1 MKVYCILL
9 FSLGFNCSVFGAN
22 ISLQGTPRTSA
33 VELKTSETPPSEVAA
48 SESIKKMSQIRVPGN
63 NKIQQKFKPSEEIS
77 EDLAIP
83 FPVDI

>member
-1 MKVYCILL
+1 VKIYCILL
-9 FSLGFNCSVFGAN
+9 FFLGFNFSVFGAD
-22 ISLQGTPRTSA
+22 IPLQGTPKASA
-33 VELKTSETPPSEVAA
+33 VELKTSETPPSEGAA
-48 SESIKKMSQIRVPGN
+48 SESIKKMSQIRVSGN